1 MIDYSIR
8 IEASADV
15 AFGMLTDADLLTEWM
30 AQEAKVDRRPGGAFR
45 WVYEN
50 GDVVVG
56 QFVEI
61 DAPRRLVLAYGWEQ
75 PTSRGIPPGS
85 TEVEITLEEVDG
97 ATLLRLVHR
106 GLPATALD
114 SHRGG
119 WEFFLGRLAERLS
132 SDGANNRE
140 GGAHG

>member
-8 IEASADV
+8 IEAPAEIV
-15 AFGMLTDADLLTEWM
+15 FGMLTDADLLTEWM
-30 AQEAKVDRRPGGAFR
+30 AREAQVDRRPGGTFR

-50 GDVVVG
+50 GDVVRG

-61 DAPRRLVLAYGWEQ
+61 DAPRRLVLAYGWEE
-75 PTSRGIPPGS
+75 PASRGIPPGS
-85 TEVEITLEEVDG
+85 TEVEITLEELDG

-106 GLPATALD
+106 GLPATEVE

-119 WEFFLGRLAERLS
+119 WEFFLGRLSARL
-132 SDGANNRE
+132 AK
-140 GGAHG
+140 AA

>member
-1 MIDYSIR
+1 VIDYSIR
-8 IEASADV
+8 IEAPAELV
-15 AFGMLTDADLLTEWM
+15 FGMLTEADLLTDWM
-30 AQEAKVDRRPGGAFR
+30 ARVAEVDSRPGGEFR

-50 GDVVVG
+50 GDIVLG
-56 QFVEI
+56 RFVEI

-75 PTSRGIPPGS
+75 PASRGIPPGS

-106 GLPATALD
+106 GLPATEVE

-119 WEFFLGRLAERLS
+119 WEFFLGRLSALL
-132 SDGANNRE
+132 AK
-140 GGAHG
+140 AA